1 MNFELA
7 FVLIFSIATAVA
19 IAARYFKFPYTVALV
34 VAGLTLGAVH
44 IFEPPHLTKGLLFA
58 IILPGLL
65 FEAAF
70 HVEFRKFWKNKLAI
84 HSMAIPGVAASGA
97 ITALILAPV
106 VQGLDF
112 VQGFGFIHAM
122 VFASVIVS
130 TDPIAVVGL
139 FKALGAPK
147 RLAILVEGES
157 LLNDGTAVVL
167 FTLVVAVALGGQFTV
182 AGATWDFVKVAGMG
196 ALIGGVMGFLIAQ
209 IIQRVDDAMVEIT
222 LTVIAAYGSFVIAE
236 HFHFSGVIATVVAG
250 MLCGNWVAHVGM
262 SPTTRVAVASF
273 WEYLAFALNSV
284 VFLLIGLEV
293 KLSSLLASWKPIL
306 VAYVAVV
313 VGRALVVYGVSGL
326 LRFTSEHVPWKW
338 SAVLTWSGLR
348 GAISMVLV
356 LGLPESFPHRELLVN
371 MTFGVVVLSII
382 IQGLTMAPLLRRLG
396 ITGLKDVYQEKYELA
411 RGRLGAIHAALTSL
425 EAMRRTRDIP
435 VDVLE
440 PLERDYQ
447 QKAAAVEQELTA
459 LKQQTT
465 RFHEEEHQ
473 EVVRRMLVVEKD
485 SLLAAYQKGAIGRE
499 VFEHLCA
506 DLDERL
512 AQAKSAEEHVPL
524 EESSAQPGP
533 AGSSM
538 SISKP

>member
-1 MNFELA
+1 MHFELA
-7 FVLIFSIATAVA
+7 FVLIFSVATAVA

-34 VAGLTLGAVH
+34 VAGLALGAVH
-44 IFEPPHLTKGLLFA
+44 AFEPPHLTKGLLFA

-106 VQGLDF
+106 VQELDF

-167 FTLVVAVALGGQFTV
+167 FTLVVAVALGGEFTV

-196 ALIGGVMGFLIAQ
+196 VLIGGVVGFLIAQ
-209 IIQRVDDAMVEIT
+209 VIQRVDDAMVEIT
-222 LTVIAAYGSFVIAE
+222 LTVIAAYGSFVVAE

-326 LRFTSEHVPWKW
+326 LRLTSERVPWSW

-356 LGLPESFPHRELLVN
+356 LGLPENFPHRELLVN

-396 ITGLKDVYQEKYELA
+396 ITGMRDIYQEKYELA
-411 RGRLGAIHAALTSL
+411 RGKLGAIHAALTSL
-425 EAMRRTRDIP
+425 EAMRRSRDIP
-435 VDVLE
+435 ADVLE
-440 PLERDYQ
+440 SLERDYQ
-447 QKAAAVEQELTA
+447 QKAVAVEQELTA
-459 LKQQTT
+459 LKQQST

-473 EVVRRMLVVEKD
+473 EATRRVLIVEKD
-485 SLLAAYQKGAIGRE
+485 SLIAAYQKGAIGKE
-499 VFEHLCA
+499 VFDQLCA
-506 DLDERL
+506 ELDDRL
-512 AQAKSAEEHVPL
+512 AQAKSAEEHVEL
-524 EESSAQPGP
+524 DEASSNP
-533 AGSSM
+533 AVSGA
-538 SISKP
+538 

>member
-1 MNFELA
+1 MHFELA

-34 VAGLTLGAVH
+34 MAGLLLGTVH
-44 IFEPPHLTKGLLFA
+44 AFEPPHLTKELLFA

-84 HSMAIPGVAASGA
+84 HSMAIPGLAAAGA
-97 ITALILAPV
+97 LTALLLAPV
-106 VQGLDF
+106 VEGLEF
-112 VQGFGFIHAM
+112 VQGFGFIHAL
-122 VFASVIVS
+122 VFAAVIVS

-182 AGATWDFVKVAGMG
+182 AGATLNFIKVAGMG
-196 ALIGGVMGFLIAQ
+196 GLIGGVVGFAVSQ
-209 IIQRVDDAMVEIT
+209 VIQRVDDAMVEIT

-250 MLCGNWVAHVGM
+250 MLCGNWAAHLGM

-306 VAYVAVV
+306 VAYVAVL
-313 VGRALVVYGVSGL
+313 VGRAVVVYGVSAL
-326 LRFTSEHVPWKW
+326 LRFTSERLPWSW

-356 LGLPESFPHRELLVN
+356 LGLPADFPHRELLVN

-382 IQGLTMAPLLRRLG
+382 VQGLTMAPLLRWLG
-396 ITGLKDVYQEKYELA
+396 ITGQKDVYQEQYELA
-411 RGRLGAIHAALTSL
+411 RGRLGASHAALASL
-425 EAMRRTRDIP
+425 ETLRRTREIP

-447 QKAAAVEQELTA
+447 QKAAAAEKELAA
-459 LKQQTT
+459 LKQQTM

-473 EVVRRMLVVEKD
+473 EALRRMLIVEKD
-485 SLLAAYQKGAIGRE
+485 ALQASYQKGAIGRE
-499 VFEHLCA
+499 VFEHLSTE
-506 DLDERL
+506 LDERL
-512 AQAKSAEEHVPL
+512 AKAKSAEAHVPL
-524 EESSAQPGP
+524 EESSSEAKVSG
-533 AGSSM
+533 A
-538 SISKP
+538 

>member
-1 MNFELA
+1 MHFELA
-7 FVLIFSIATAVA
+7 FVLIFSVATAVA

-34 VAGLTLGAVH
+34 MAGLMLGAVDA
-44 IFEPPHLTKGLLFA
+44 FEPPHLTKELLFA

-70 HVEFRKFWKNKLAI
+70 HVEFRKFWTNKLTI
-84 HSMAIPGVAASGA
+84 HAMAIPGVAASGA
-97 ITALILAPV
+97 LTALILAPV

-112 VQGFGFIHAM
+112 VQDFGFIHAM
-122 VFASVIVS
+122 VFAAVIVS

-167 FTLVVAVALGGQFTV
+167 FTLVVAVAMGGQFTV
-182 AGATWDFVKVAGMG
+182 AGATLNFIKVAGMG
-196 ALIGGVMGFLIAQ
+196 AIIGGVMGFAISQ

-250 MLCGNWVAHVGM
+250 MLCGNWVAHTGM

-293 KLSSLLASWKPIL
+293 KADSLLASWKPIL
-306 VAYVAVV
+306 VAYVAVLA
-313 VGRALVVYGVSGL
+313 GRAVVVYGVSAL
-326 LRFTSEHVPWKW
+326 LRLTSERVPWRW

-356 LGLPESFPHRELLVN
+356 LGLPASFPHRELLVN

-382 IQGLTMAPLLRRLG
+382 VQGLSMAPFLRWLG
-396 ITGLKDVYQEKYELA
+396 ITGQKDVYQEQYELA
-411 RGRLGAIHAALTSL
+411 RGRLGAIHAALASL
-425 EAMRRTRDIP
+425 ETMRRGRDIP

-440 PLERDYQ
+440 PLEQDYR
-447 QKAAAVEQELTA
+447 QKAAAVEQELTS
-459 LKQQTT
+459 LKQETT

-473 EVVRRMLVVEKD
+473 EAIRRMLIVEKD
-485 SLLAAYQKGAIGRE
+485 ALLASYQKGAIGRD

-506 DLDERL
+506 ELDERL
-512 AQAKSAEEHVPL
+512 GKAKSAEAHVPL
-524 EESSAQPGP
+524 EEAAAEPKASGA
-533 AGSSM
+533 
-538 SISKP
+538 